1 MPDFAAALASGHAWL
16 YLPTA
21 LLLGAL
27 HALEPG
33 HAKSMMAGFI
43 VATRGTPGQAVL
55 LGTSAAISH
64 SLVVWALVLTALWL
78 GREILPEAYEPY
90 LGIAAGGIALAVA
103 AWMAWNL
110 IRTGETHSHRH
121 GAHGHDH
128 DHVHHDHAHDHDH
141 DHDHPHPHDHGHLH
155 GADAH
160 NHAQAAP
167 SGGTETARA
176 TNAQVIAFGLTG
188 GLMPCPAALVVLA
201 LCLNVGAV
209 GLGVA
214 TVAAFSLGL
223 ALVLVGVGLAASL
236 ALKAAGNAAPRLASW
251 GRHLPW
257 LSVAVILL
265 SGLWTISHAIQK
277 LPAH

>member
-64 SLVVWALVLTALWL
+64 SLVVWALVLAALWL
-78 GREILPEAYEPY
+78 GREILPEAYEPL
-90 LGIAAGGIALAVA
+90 LGIVAGGIALAVA

-128 DHVHHDHAHDHDH
+128 AHHDHAHDHDH
-141 DHDHPHPHDHGHLH
+141 DHPHDHAHPH
-155 GADAH
+155 GAHAH
-160 NHAQAAP
+160 HHAADAAP
-167 SGGTETARA
+167 AGGAEIARA

-209 GLGVA
+209 GLGIA

-223 ALVLVGVGLAASL
+223 ALVLVGVGLAAAL
-236 ALKAAGNAAPRLASW
+236 ALKAAGNAAPRLANW

-257 LSVAVILL
+257 LSVAVIVL
-265 SGLWTISHAIQK
+265 SGLWTILHAVQK
-277 LPAH
+277 LPGH

>member
-55 LGTSAAISH
+55 LGASAAIAH
-64 SLVVWALVLTALWL
+64 SAVVWGLVLGALWL

-90 LGIAAGGIALAVA
+90 LGLAAGGVALAVA
-103 AWMAWNL
+103 AWMGWRL
-110 IRTGETHSHRH
+110 LRHGTTHTHSHDH
-121 GAHGHDH
+121 GHGFGHDH
-128 DHVHHDHAHDHDH
+128 DHHDHDH
-141 DHDHPHPHDHGHLH
+141 DHDHGHAAHGHGRDA
-155 GADAH
+155 GAA
-160 NHAQAAP
+160 
-167 SGGTETARA
+167 ETPRA
-176 TNAQVIAFGLTG
+176 TNAQVIAFGLSG
-188 GLMPCPAALVVLA
+188 GLIPCPAALVVLA
-201 LCLNVGAV
+201 LCLNIGAV

-223 ALVLVGVGLAASL
+223 AIVLVGVGLAASL
-236 ALKAAGNAAPRLASW
+236 ALRVAGEAAPRLADW
-251 GRHLPW
+251 GRHVPW
-257 LSVAVILL
+257 LSVAVIAL
-265 SGLWTISHAIQK
+265 SGVWTIAHA
-277 LPAH
+277 LPRLP